1 MAETRKWRRRRF
13 LEASGLMAGA
23 LGWPRGGRAERRAAP
38 PDRPIAARNP
48 GARAAQAQRIR
59 VEAAR
64 RERDRRVAA
73 AVTNGDEERHPDG
86 IASFTKGLPHDDR
99 GHVDPRA
106 WDALRRALASGRAA
120 DFEAVP
126 GGGGLKLVNPRAGLA
141 FALEGPDGPALAM
154 PAPPAFAS
162 AEEAAEACELYWQAL
177 LRDVPFAEYETSA
190 LGGQAADDLTRL
202 TALRAPK
209 TEGRV
214 TPRTLFRG
222 DGPGEGDGP
231 YVSQFLWKEVPYGA
245 VRLVQQVRTGT
256 PGIEYLTTWEDWLAV
271 QNGQPAPAR
280 HAAAYRYVR
289 SARDLGA
296 YVLLDFSYQAFLTA
310 CLILF
315 GMQGTTDAQ
324 RPYKGA
330 PWDRGNPYRGSRRET
345 GFVTF
350 GVVHALDLVARA
362 ALAPMRAGWYQKWMV
377 HRRLRPEEFGG
388 RVHRVRAGL
397 GRYPIHEEL
406 LASRALD
413 LVFEKNGTY
422 LLPQGNPE
430 GCPLHPAYPAGH
442 ALIAGAC
449 TTVLKA
455 FFDESFPVDDPV
467 VVSADGLSVKPFAGA
482 TLTVGGE
489 LNKLASNVSF
499 GRNMLGIHWR
509 SDGREGMRMGEEI
522 ALALLAEMRACFPED
537 FGGFSLTRFDG
548 TTVTV

>member
-1 MAETRKWRRRRF
+1 LGGTRKWGRRRF
-13 LEASGLMAGA
+13 LEASGLTAGVLA
-23 LGWPRGGRAERRAAP
+23 WPRSSPVGPRTRAASGRAGGRDPAARAER
-38 PDRPIAARNP
+38 
-48 GARAAQAQRIR
+48 AQRIR

-64 RERDRRVAA
+64 RERERRLAA
-73 AVTNGDEERHPDG
+73 AVTNGDEERYPDR
-86 IASFTKGLPHDDR
+86 IASFTKGLPHDER
-99 GHVDPRA
+99 GHVDGA
-106 WDALRRALASGRAA
+106 AYDALLRALASGRAA
-120 DFEAVP
+120 DFETVP
-126 GGGGLKLVNPRAGLA
+126 AGGGLKLVNPRAGLA
-141 FALEGPDGPALAM
+141 FALEGPDGPAVAM

-162 AEEAAEACELYWQAL
+162 AEMAAEAGELYWQAL
-177 LRDVPFAEYETSA
+177 LRDVPFAEYETTA
-190 LGGQAADDLTRL
+190 LAAQAADDLTRL
-202 TALRAPK
+202 SGLRAPK
-209 TEGRV
+209 VEGRV
-214 TPRTLFRG
+214 TPQTLFRG
-222 DGPGEGDGP
+222 DSPGEQVGP
-231 YVSQFLWKEVPYGA
+231 YVSQFLWKEAPYGA

-256 PGIEYLTTWEDWLAV
+256 PGIDYLATWEDWLAV

-280 HAAAYRYVR
+280 HPAAYRYVR
-289 SARDLGA
+289 SGRDLGA

-330 PWDRGNPYRGSRRET
+330 PWDAGNPYRGSRRET

-362 ALAPMRAGWYQKWMV
+362 ALAPLRAGWYQKWMV

-397 GRYPIHEEL
+397 QRYPVHEDL
-406 LASRALD
+406 LGSRALD
-413 LVFEKNGTY
+413 LVFEKNGTW

-455 FFDESFPVDDPV
+455 FFDETFPVDDPV
-467 VVSADGLSVKPFAGA
+467 LVSADGLSVKPYVGP

-489 LNKLASNVSF
+489 LNKLASNVAF

-509 SDGREGMRMGEEI
+509 SDGSEGLRMGEEV
-522 ALALLAEMRACFPED
+522 ALALLAEMRACFAED

-548 TTVTV
+548 TTATA